1 MNNNFLKNAM
11 TSGFI
16 IGSIVIIYYVVLYLS
31 GINIYEPQ
39 DQSNYFGKIDYLI
52 IAMGVF
58 FAIKFYRERE
68 LEGLITYK
76 ESLFFGTASGF
87 FASLAITLYVVA
99 FFKFISPETFNEM
112 YKIAEEQLLTQ
123 SISQAEQDTLMKMTK
138 KLIFPV
144 IIIATILGNTFI
156 AFLYS
161 IFVSFFMRKK

>member
-1 MNNNFLKNAM
+1 MNSEFFKNAM
-11 TSGFI
+11 TSGLI
-16 IGSIVIIYYVVLYLS
+16 IGGLVIIYYVFLYSL

-39 DQSNYFGKIDYLI
+39 DQSNYFGKIDYII

-58 FAIKFYRERE
+58 FAIKRYRNRE

-76 ESLFFGTASGF
+76 ESLFFGTVTGF

-99 FFKFISPETFNEM
+99 FFKFISPETFQEM
-112 YKIAEEQLLTQ
+112 YKMAEQQLLNQ
-123 SISQAEQDTLMKMTK
+123 SISQAEKDTLMSMTT

-144 IIIATILGNTFI
+144 IIIATIFGNTFI

-161 IFVSFFMRKK
+161 TFVSFFMRKK